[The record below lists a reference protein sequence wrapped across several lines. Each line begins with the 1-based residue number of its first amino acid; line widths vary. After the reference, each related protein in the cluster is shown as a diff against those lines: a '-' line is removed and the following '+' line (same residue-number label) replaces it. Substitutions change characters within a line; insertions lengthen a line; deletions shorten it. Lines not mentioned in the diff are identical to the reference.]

1 MGSVTVLV
9 TGFDPFGGHAV
20 NSSWAAVE
28 ALAAHWPADG
38 PELVGCRLPVTFAGA
53 GPVLRAAVEAT
64 RPDLVVGVGEAG
76 GRERIGLE
84 RVAVNVIDAR
94 IPDNDGA
101 QPIDVPVV
109 PGAPAA
115 YFSSLPIKACVE
127 ALARADLPAEV
138 SSTAGTYVC
147 NAAFYALMHL
157 VAGSGVRAGFVHVPR
172 VGGNGAAHGPGMGP
186 ALVADPPAVSPFL
199 TVADLA
205 RALDVVIRTSLRTGT
220 DVRITGGAED

>member
-1 MGSVTVLV
+1 
-9 TGFDPFGGHAV
+9 
-20 NSSWAAVE
+20 
-28 ALAAHWPADG
+28 
-38 PELVGCRLPVTFAGA
+38 
-53 GPVLRAAVEAT
+53 
-64 RPDLVVGVGEAG
+64 LVVGVGEAG

-172 VGGNGAAHGPGMGP
+172 VGDNGAAGGPGMG
-186 ALVADPPAVSPFL
+186 
-199 TVADLA
+199 
-205 RALDVVIRTSLRTGT
+205 
-220 DVRITGGAED
+220 